1 MASFL
6 TNSTAKFCNRTASS
20 NLSTFDKFDVPTLSQ
35 SVFWQDERHQY
46 QSKYD
51 GKSKLDQLKQLV
63 FDLKEIREQQ
73 VKSQEKLGLYSNI
86 SMLKIN

>member
-1 MASFL
+1 
-6 TNSTAKFCNRTASS
+6 
-20 NLSTFDKFDVPTLSQ
+20 
-35 SVFWQDERHQY
+35 VFWQDERHQY

-63 FDLKEIREQQ
+63 IDLKEIREQQ